1 MTAIVL
7 ADMAA
12 VAAEQARRFADAARA
27 AIAAR
32 GAFTVALTGGGA
44 AKDVYPALR
53 TVDVDWPK
61 VHVFWG
67 DERCVPPDHDDS
79 NFKLARD
86 AFLAHVPAQVHR
98 MRGEDDPDAAAR
110 AYDDELR
117 AVCGA
122 DRALDV
128 VHLGIGPDG
137 HVCSLFPGHPLLED
151 PRIVAWLDDSPKPPP
166 RRITLGMPAL
176 AAAREVWFLVGGRS
190 KERPVREALSDPASP
205 LPCARVHRAARAST
219 WLLDADAARLAKQS

>member
-7 ADMAA
+7 PDMTA
-12 VAAEQARRFADAARA
+12 VAEEHARRFAEAARA

-44 AKDVYPALR
+44 AKDVYPLLR
-53 TVDVDWPK
+53 FADVEWPK

-67 DERCVPPDHDDS
+67 DERCVPPDHADS
-79 NFKLARD
+79 NHRLARE
-86 AFLAHVPAQVHR
+86 AFLAHVPAVVHR

-117 AVCGA
+117 SVCGA
-122 DRALDV
+122 ERALDV
-128 VHLGIGPDG
+128 VHLGVGPDG
-137 HVCSLFPGHPLLED
+137 HVCSLFPGHALLD
-151 PRIVAWLDDSPKPPP
+151 DARFVAWLDDSPKPPP
-166 RRITLGMPAL
+166 RRVTLGMPAL
-176 AAAREVWFLVGGRS
+176 AAARAIWFLVGGRS
-190 KERPVREALSDPASP
+190 KEQPVREALLDPASP
-205 LPCARVHRAARAST
+205 LPCARAHRAARSST